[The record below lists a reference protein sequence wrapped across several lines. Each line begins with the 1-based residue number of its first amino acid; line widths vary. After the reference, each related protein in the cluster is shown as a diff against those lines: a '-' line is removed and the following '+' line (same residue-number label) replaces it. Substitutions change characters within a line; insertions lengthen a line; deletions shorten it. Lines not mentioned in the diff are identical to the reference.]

1 MPSQPVYRFRI
12 GPSNLGDGADP
23 RGPAMR
29 PARSFGGN
37 IARLRIGFRIL
48 AACLSTAGIFTGCGS
63 LERSNLFATG
73 RDARTFN
80 PQTGRYEW
88 PDDEPARSPSTRRAS
103 PPPERKDAAPD
114 DGRAFNPQTG
124 RFERADE

>member
-1 MPSQPVYRFRI
+1 MPSKPVYRFRI
-12 GPSNLGDGADP
+12 AASNLGDGADP
-23 RGPAMR
+23 RSPAIR
-29 PARSFGGN
+29 PTCGVGKN
-37 IARLRIGFRIL
+37 IARLKIGFRVL
-48 AACLSTAGIFTGCGS
+48 AACLCTAGIFTGCGS

-88 PDDEPARSPSTRRAS
+88 PDEPARSPSTRRAS

-124 RFERADE
+124 RFERTGE